1 MFYQHQSPP
10 PDDAVMSFAEWCQLN
25 DISQPTGRRLIKRG
39 DGPDTVRLSPNRI
52 GITVRADREW
62 KAKRVQ
68 RVA

>member
-1 MFYQHQSPP
+1 MFHQQAPLT
-10 PDDAVMSFAEWCQLN
+10 DDAVMSFAAWCALN

-39 DGPDTVRLSPNRI
+39 DGPEIIRLSPKRI
-52 GITVRADREW
+52 GITVKADREW